1 VILIVGLGNPGPRY
15 ARTRH
20 NVGFMVVE
28 RLAVRAGST
37 AFRDKFNGNFT
48 TGTLEGVSCA
58 LLMPSTFMN
67 ESGRSVQPALQ
78 HFKLK
83 PSELVVIH
91 DELDLAFADVRMK
104 IGGGDAGHRGIRSI
118 VGAIGAEFVRLRV
131 GIGRPPPD
139 FRGSPA
145 DFVLQDFDSAERVEL
160 DSVIDRAADAVA
172 MLANRGLQ
180 VAMNATNQ
188 RVSR

>member
-1 VILIVGLGNPGPRY
+1 MILIVGLGNPGPRY

-28 RLAVRAGST
+28 RLAARAGCT
-37 AFRDKFNGNFT
+37 AFRDKFNGSFT

-78 HFKLK
+78 HFKLP
-83 PSELVVIH
+83 PSDLVVIH

-104 IGGGDAGHRGIRSI
+104 FGGGDAGHRGIRSI
-118 VGAIGAEFVRLRV
+118 AGAIGGEFVRLRV
-131 GIGRPPPD
+131 GIGRPPVD

-145 DFVLQDFDSAERVEL
+145 DFVLQDFNSSERVEL
-160 DSVIDRAADAVA
+160 DNLIDRSADAVA